1 MVICIPK
8 GGDFVNIVYIHT
20 HDSGRYI
27 EPYGYNIPTPNLMS
41 LAGQSTLFRHCY
53 CAAPTCSPSRAALLT
68 GTAPHVNG
76 MLGLAHRG
84 FWLKDHHMHLSHY
97 LRNAGYD
104 TALCGVQHEAP
115 DAAMLGYDTIL
126 TTSDPAKSNGERDI
140 KNAHAAADYIKSSA
154 QKNKKEKH
162 FFLSFGMFATHREF
176 PSAEVGDIRQ
186 DYIMPPYVMYD
197 LKTNRED
204 MAGYHSS
211 AKTADECVGIVM
223 DALSASEVRDN
234 TVVIFTTDHGIAFPH
249 MKCNL
254 YDTGIGVALM
264 LKYPGNPT
272 SGTANDFLISQ
283 IDVFPTICDL
293 CGIEKPDWLMGKSFY
308 DILQGKAEEI
318 NSEIFA
324 EVTYHAAYEPMRTIR
339 TQRYKL
345 IRRYDYHNKMVP
357 ANTDDGN
364 SKRFLLS
371 AGILSR
377 PVPREMLFD
386 LYLDP
391 LERENL
397 ADDSAYAAVYD
408 DLSAR
413 LSGYMEKTKD
423 PLATANHR
431 VPAPKGAKVNKL
443 TCLQPIDGDFE

>member
-1 MVICIPK
+1 M
-8 GGDFVNIVYIHT
+8 NMVYIHT

-27 EPYGYNIPTPNLMS
+27 EPYGNNVPTPNLTS
-41 LAGQSTLFRHCY
+41 FAKNSTLFRHCY
-53 CAAPTCSPSRAALLT
+53 CAGPTCSPSRAAMLT

-84 FWLKDHHMHLSHY
+84 FRLKDHQMHLSHY
-97 LRNAGYD
+97 LKSAGYD
-104 TALCGVQHEAP
+104 TALCGIQHEAP
-115 DAAMLGYDTIL
+115 DASMLGYDMIL
-126 TTSDPAKSNGERDI
+126 TTSDPDKSNSERDI
-140 KNAHAAADYIKSSA
+140 KNAHAAANYIKSTA
-154 QKNKKEKH
+154 QKNKKEGR

-176 PSAEVGDIRQ
+176 PDAADAGIRQ

-197 LKTNRED
+197 HKENRED

-211 AKTADECVGIVM
+211 AKTADECFGIVM
-223 DALSASEVRDN
+223 DALSASGALDN
-234 TVVIFTTDHGIAFPH
+234 TAVIFTTDHGIAFPR

-264 LKYPGNPT
+264 IKYPGNPT

-293 CGIEKPDWLMGKSFY
+293 CDIEKPGWLMGKSFY
-308 DILQGKAEEI
+308 GILQGGTEEI

-324 EVTYHAAYEPMRTIR
+324 EVTYHAAYEPMRAIR

-345 IRRYDYHNKMVP
+345 IRRYDYHNNIVP
-357 ANTDDGN
+357 ANIDDGN

-371 AGILSR
+371 AGFLSR
-377 PVPREMLFD
+377 TVPREMLFD

-397 ADDSAYAAVYD
+397 AADSAYAAIYD

-413 LSGYMEKTKD
+413 LSEYMEKTND